1 MKLSQFYLYTIKE
14 NPSDAFLASHKLM
27 VRTGMIRQACS
38 GIYNW
43 LPFGLIVLKNI
54 ESIIKNYHF
63 KFGIH
68 EVLMPTIQSAE
79 LWKKSKRYH
88 DYGKEMLK
96 FKDRNNNELLY
107 GPTNEEQ
114 ITDIISKDLK
124 SYKDFPKILYHTQ
137 WKFRDEV
144 RPRFGVMRC
153 REFLMKDAYSFD
165 VDYDAAYF
173 SYCKMF
179 ILYLQIFKALG
190 LKEVLPYRADTGPI
204 GGDLSHEFILKSTT
218 GESNVFYDS
227 RALDINFSDIDPDNK
242 KNILEVVNEFNNI
255 YSCTSEKH
263 SQKEFQI
270 VVEDKFKTE
279 SKGIEIGHIFYFGTK
294 YSEYLNA
301 NFLDQNSNSVKV
313 HSGSYGIGVS
323 RLVAAIIEAN
333 HDEKGIIWPV
343 EVAPFKIGLI
353 NVRHDNNISREFCE
367 KFYNKYNKKLN
378 ILYDDSNG
386 RLGGKLNNMDLLG
399 LPIQV
404 IIGEKNLNMGNAEVK
419 DRKTGETQLIS
430 TDLVL
435 NYLGNKYE
443 L

>member
-1 MKLSQFYLYTIKE
+1 
-14 NPSDAFLASHKLM
+14 
-27 VRTGMIRQACS
+27 
-38 GIYNW
+38 
-43 LPFGLIVLKNI
+43 
-54 ESIIKNYHF
+54 
-63 KFGIH
+63 
-68 EVLMPTIQSAE
+68 
-79 LWKKSKRYH
+79 
-88 DYGKEMLK
+88 
-96 FKDRNNNELLY
+96 
-107 GPTNEEQ
+107 
-114 ITDIISKDLK
+114 
-124 SYKDFPKILYHTQ
+124 
-137 WKFRDEV
+137 
-144 RPRFGVMRC
+144 MRC

-165 VDYDAAYF
+165 VDYEAAYF

-353 NVRHDNNISREFCE
+353 NVRHDNNISKEFCE